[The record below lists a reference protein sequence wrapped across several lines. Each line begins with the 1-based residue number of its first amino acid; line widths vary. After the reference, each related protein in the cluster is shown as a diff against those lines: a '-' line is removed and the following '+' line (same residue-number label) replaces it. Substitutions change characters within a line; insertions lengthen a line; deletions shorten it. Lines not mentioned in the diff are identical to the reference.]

1 MLFGGAADADTA
13 YFALQNGGMAAVRL
27 ADGKILWD
35 APLNHTPGSRV
46 SYAAATSA
54 IPGAAFAA
62 GSDGKLVAVSTADGS
77 KLWEFD
83 TARDFDTVNKVKA
96 TGGSFGS
103 AGPTVAG
110 GMVFVGCGYAVLFGK
125 PGNVLLA
132 FGVE

>member
-1 MLFGGAADADTA
+1 M
-13 YFALQNGGMAAVRL
+13 
-27 ADGKILWD
+27 
-35 APLNHTPGSRV
+35 
-46 SYAAATSA
+46 
-54 IPGAAFAA
+54 
-62 GSDGKLVAVSTADGS
+62 AVSTADGS

-96 TGGSFGS
+96 AGGSFGS